1 MFNHNS
7 KYIEMHLDRLNE
19 ELIAEMY
26 GKRDEVEKKKS
37 SNKNDTENEQK

>member
-19 ELIAEMY
+19 ELIEEMY
-26 GKRDEVEKKKS
+26 GKREVEKKKT
-37 SNKNDTENEQK
+37 SNKNDSENEQK